1 MGEEIMKFKK
11 IMFVGIVLLAIFA
24 IGAVSAS
31 DVNDTAI
38 ASDDINAN
46 EEILTVNNEI
56 SDDKLVIEEIN
67 GDIAAIDEKANDD
80 SSVLTVKNDEQLL
93 SYDGPEK
100 VKITVY
106 KQTGDYAAN
115 KKLYFRATDSSN
127 NPVSAPDKSLKI
139 DCTVAGKNYKIS
151 VSTNSKG
158 EGSFN
163 WPDSKL
169 TGGGTFTMKLFAVSI
184 FGCDVGYDP
193 STVKVSIKPKN
204 TKQTTATKSAKQA
217 VTIKAKVLSA
227 TYKSGKKFSA
237 KVVRTS
243 NGKAVKGVPVNAIV
257 YTGNSHKTIALK
269 SNAKG
274 NVVFST
280 AKLSVGTHKVVL
292 KIKNNKKYAGKAKT
306 TSIKIVKK
314 KSSSKSSGKSSG
326 KLHTKITINECY
338 RNNAA
343 YYFHITLK
351 DSKGKALANKNI
363 QIKTLINIFGRTMSK
378 TDSINTD
385 SNGVAKGYVN
395 AMLGGVT
402 TFDVTFTFAGDK
414 SYYSSSASKYL
425 G

>member
-1 MGEEIMKFKK
+1 MKFRK
-11 IMFVGIVLLAIFA
+11 IMLVCMLLLAIFA
-24 IGAVSAS
+24 VGTVCAS

-46 EEILTVNNEI
+46 EELLTVNNEI
-56 SDDKLVIEEIN
+56 SDDKLAIEEIN
-67 GDIAAIDEKANDD
+67 GDIVAIDEKVKDD
-80 SSVLTVKNDEQLL
+80 KSVLAVKNDEQAL
-93 SYDGPEK
+93 SSGDAEK

-127 NPVSAPDKSLKI
+127 NPVCAPDKSLKI
-139 DCTVAGKNYKIS
+139 DCTVAGKNYKIP

-163 WPDSKL
+163 WPDSKM

-257 YTGNSHKTIALK
+257 YTGSSHKTIALK

-338 RNNAA
+338 RTNSIAE
-343 YYFHITLK
+343 YYFKVTLK

-363 QIKTLINIFGRTMSK
+363 QIKTLIDMFGRTMSK
-378 TDSINTD
+378 TDSIKTD

-395 AMLGGVT
+395 AMFGGIT
-402 TFDVTFTFAGDK
+402 KFDATFTFAGDK

>member
-1 MGEEIMKFKK
+1 MKFRK
-11 IMFVGIVLLAIFA
+11 IMLVCMLLLAIFA
-24 IGAVSAS
+24 VGTVCAS

-46 EEILTVNNEI
+46 EDILTVNNEI
-56 SDDKLVIEEIN
+56 SDDKLSVEETN
-67 GDIAAIDEKANDD
+67 GDIVAIDEKVNDD
-80 SSVLTVKNDEQLL
+80 KSVLAVKNDEQSL
-93 SYDGPEK
+93 SSGDAEK

-257 YTGNSHKTIALK
+257 YTGSSHKTIALK

-280 AKLSVGTHKVVL
+280 GKLSVGTHKVVL
-292 KIKNNKKYAGKAKT
+292 KIKSNKNYAGKAKT

-314 KSSSKSSGKSSG
+314 KSSSESSSKSTG
-326 KLHTKITINECY
+326 KLRTKITINECY